1 MVIKG
6 KIKGFERYMGKIFRL
21 THRSCMTTLKYEND
35 EYQEKIH
42 LWGNPQGCLMNLQI
56 CLTRV
61 IKAIS
66 RHGI

>member
-35 EYQEKIH
+35 EYQEKNTFM
-42 LWGNPQGCLMNLQI
+42 GKSTRQMKLQI
-56 CLTRV
+56 RLTRV

>member
-35 EYQEKIH
+35 EYQEKKTFM
-42 LWGNPQGCLMNLQI
+42 GKS
-56 CLTRV
+56 TRLFNET
-61 IKAIS
+61 ADTLN
-66 RHGI
+66 